1 MTAPPAPF
9 LYTRSSSANS
19 SMDSDSGTPPPSKV
33 VQRVV
38 NDDPLAAI
46 TGTVP
51 RVVPGIALKSASG
64 TAVPAAAG
72 SAGAS
77 TGPAKNLSGRK
88 IPSKGI
94 ARGGA
99 KVGGRGVR
107 GRGSVPRGVIGSVAT
122 GRGASVNTG
131 FAAGTG
137 AAAGRGNL
145 KILATPSPGNDEG
158 MTDGQTSGAASAG
171 GEETASSAATA
182 TTTVTSASTAT
193 ATDTVV
199 TASSTTI
206 TAGRGGADTSEGGKP
221 AEVKSGGRVESST
234 GPPTIVSLDEMARAD
249 EEEKKRKRKARPAG
263 KKVGW
268 ADRAGKTLQ
277 VVKEFH
283 PDDAARVVSDAS
295 QEEAAGDMMS
305 LLHHHHNSD
314 HKHWVE
320 RVKREREM
328 ERKFHGKTGGRPRRG
343 GHHGDGGAGNDAAA
357 EEASRKKTMV
367 PAVSWRRPGPY
378 QEGVV
383 HEFVMTLEVESGEA
397 ESQAARTRAGLEVV
411 GVYWF

>member
-1 MTAPPAPF
+1 
-9 LYTRSSSANS
+9 
-19 SMDSDSGTPPPSKV
+19 MDSDSGVPPSSKA

-46 TGTVP
+46 SGTVP
-51 RVVPGIALKSASG
+51 RIVPGIAAKSASS

-77 TGPAKNLSGRK
+77 TGTAKNLPGRK
-88 IPSKGI
+88 LPPKG
-94 ARGGA
+94 ARGGGA
-99 KVGGRGVR
+99 KVGGRGAR
-107 GRGSVPRGVIGSVAT
+107 GRGSGPRGVTSSVAA
-122 GRGASVNTG
+122 GRGAVASAGV
-131 FAAGTG
+131 AAGTG
-137 AAAGRGNL
+137 AGAGRSIL
-145 KILATPSPGNDEG
+145 KVVATPSPGNDGG
-158 MTDGQTSGAASAG
+158 MTDGQTSGAAPAG
-171 GEETASSAATA
+171 GEDIPSSAATV
-182 TTTVTSASTAT
+182 TTTVTSAAT
-193 ATDTVV
+193 ASAADTVV
-199 TASSTTI
+199 IASSTTT
-206 TAGRGGADTSEGGKP
+206 TAQRGGADTSGEGKP
-221 AEVKSGGRVESST
+221 SEAKSGGRVESST
-234 GPPTIVSLDEMARAD
+234 GPPTIVTLDEMARAD
-249 EEEKKRKRKARPAG
+249 EEERKRKRKARPAG

-283 PDDAARVVSDAS
+283 PDDAARIVSDAP
-295 QEEAAGDMMS
+295 QEEAAGDTMS

-343 GHHGDGGAGNDAAA
+343 GHHGDGGLGNDAAA
-357 EEASRKKTMV
+357 TEGSRRKTMV

-397 ESQAARTRAGLEVV
+397 ESQSARTRAGLEVV
-411 GVYWF
+411 SVDGFRF

>member
-1 MTAPPAPF
+1 M
-9 LYTRSSSANS
+9 
-19 SMDSDSGTPPPSKV
+19 PSKAVQKV
-33 VQRVV
+33 VD
-38 NDDPLAAI
+38 DDPLAAI

-51 RVVPGIALKSASG
+51 RIIPGTSAKSVPG
-64 TAVPAAAG
+64 TAVAATSG

-77 TGPAKNLSGRK
+77 TGPAKFLPGRK
-88 IPSKGI
+88 LPPRGI

-99 KVGGRGVR
+99 KGVVRGAVAVSSAKVGGRGAR
-107 GRGSVPRGVIGSVAT
+107 GRGSGPRGVVGGVAA
-122 GRGASVNTG
+122 GRGAAAGAGV
-131 FAAGTG
+131 AAGTG
-137 AAAGRGNL
+137 AAAGRSIL
-145 KILATPSPGNDEG
+145 KISATPSPGNDG
-158 MTDGQTSGAASAG
+158 VMSDGQTSGAAQAG
-171 GEETASSAATA
+171 GEDIANSAATA
-182 TTTVTSASTAT
+182 MTTATSTATAT
-193 ATDTVV
+193 ATDTVA
-199 TASSTTI
+199 TASSTSDAAT
-206 TAGRGGADTSEGGKP
+206 TAQGGSADTSGEDKP
-221 AEVKSGGRVESST
+221 AEAKSGGRVESST

-283 PDDAARVVSDAS
+283 PDDAARIVSEVP
-295 QEEAAGDMMS
+295 QEEATGDAMS

-328 ERKFHGKTGGRPRRG
+328 ERKFHGKAGGRPRRG
-343 GHHGDGGAGNDAAA
+343 GRHGDGDVGNDAAA
-357 EEASRKKTMV
+357 EEASRRKAMV
-367 PAVSWRRPGPY
+367 PAVSWRRPGLY

-411 GVYWF
+411 SVDRFWF